1 MGKQKDSGSSTTVVN
16 QTTTPTPT
24 PQESAKNQLQLSQ
37 LQAFDPYQRQLD
49 VNAANVINK
58 LLTGSTDLPGF
69 FRDIYGGVNS
79 NLAVNPPGALNASS
93 YQTTNPAD
101 LNASQYQVS
110 PEQTNELAAESVRGL
125 PNYFQTQ
132 GLLDS
137 GTAASITARTAGD
150 VRRNV
155 LERNLNVGLDV
166 NRYNRESN
174 IENLRRNA
182 DMNLNVGQYNRESDI
197 ANQQFNLNARRG
209 GEAFNIGNL
218 LNLLNLAVGGQA
230 SIQQPV
236 LSTGQQ
242 LTQALA
248 GLRSV
253 NTQGTA
259 TQNTTQYGMNP
270 FMKSFQTSM
279 GQVPSTIIGRI
290 GQGTGMYGGGS
301 I

>member
-1 MGKQKDSGSSTTVVN
+1 MGKQKESGSATTVVN

-24 PQESAKNQLQLSQ
+24 AEETAKNQLQLSQ

-69 FRDIYGGVNS
+69 FKNIYSGVEETPTLTPPS
-79 NLAVNPPGALNASS
+79 QLNPSE
-93 YQTTNPAD
+93 YQAGLPTPLQESKYMVT
-101 LNASQYQVS
+101 
-110 PEQTNELAAESVRGL
+110 PEQTNEIAAESIRGL

-137 GTAASITARTAGD
+137 GTSASIMARTSGD

-155 LERNLNVGLDV
+155 LERNLGTSLDV
-166 NRYNRESN
+166 SRYNEDIRRETLERNLEKALN
-174 IENLRRNA
+174 IN
-182 DMNLNVGQYNRESDI
+182 QYNRESELERQRFDI
-197 ANQQFNLNARRG
+197 GTKRSGQ
-209 GEAFNIGNL
+209 AFNIGNL

-248 GLRSV
+248 GLR
-253 NTQGTA
+253 
-259 TQNTTQYGMNP
+259 TQNVSGTTTTNSTQYGMNP

-279 GQVPSTIIGRI
+279 GQVPATIMGRF